1 MISQANMSKYG
12 KLQLSFKKLHHTR
25 THCKAQNKNT
35 IVSGDAGD
43 EKNLHPGGLL
53 HLKNYSNSTFLC

>member
-12 KLQLSFKKLHHTR
+12 KLQLSFTHHAR

-35 IVSGDAGD
+35 IASSNAGD
-43 EKNLHPGGLL
+43 ENNLHPGGRL
-53 HLKNYSNSTFLC
+53 HLKNYSNNTFLG